1 MSIKRSFTVK
11 ITFKEG
17 YGNPITLT
25 GKDATAFNTAWHN
38 KLNDQDGAIG
48 FEWPVITTRFEWP
61 VIPTT
66 GESPNQ
72 KTVTTWTS
80 FLFCNVA
87 KVERSEQTET
97 KYTDDQCHNA

>member
-17 YGNPITLT
+17 YGDPITLT

-48 FEWPVITTRFEWP
+48 FEWPVITT
-61 VIPTT
+61 TA
-66 GESPNQ
+66 NQ
-72 KTVTTWTS
+72 KTVTTYTS

-97 KYTDDQCHNA
+97 KYTDDQCHDA

>member
-11 ITFKEG
+11 ITFKKG
-17 YGNPITLT
+17 YGNPITLE

-48 FEWPVITTRFEWP
+48 FEWPVIAKTDD
-61 VIPTT
+61 
-66 GESPNQ
+66 ESQ
-72 KTVTTWTS
+72 KAVTTYTS

-97 KYTDDQCHNA
+97 KYTDDQCHDA

>member
-17 YGNPITLT
+17 YGDPITLT

-48 FEWPVITTRFEWP
+48 FEWPVITT
-61 VIPTT
+61 T
-66 GESPNQ
+66 
-72 KTVTTWTS
+72 
-80 FLFCNVA
+80 
-87 KVERSEQTET
+87 
-97 KYTDDQCHNA
+97 

>member
-17 YGNPITLT
+17 YGNPITLE
-25 GKDATAFNTAWHN
+25 GKDATAFNTAWNN

-48 FEWPVITTRFEWP
+48 FEWPVITKTEEEP
-61 VIPTT
+61 P
-66 GESPNQ
+66 
-72 KTVTTWTS
+72 KTVTTYTS

-87 KVERSEQTET
+87 KVERSEQTEA
-97 KYTDDQCHNA
+97 KYTDDQCHDA

>member
-48 FEWPVITTRFEWP
+48 FEWPVITT
-61 VIPTT
+61 T
-66 GESPNQ
+66 GESPSQ

-87 KVERSEQTET
+87 KVERSEQAET

>member
-17 YGNPITLT
+17 YGDPITLT

-48 FEWPVITTRFEWP
+48 FEWPVITT
-61 VIPTT
+61 T
-66 GESPNQ
+66 G
-72 KTVTTWTS
+72 VTTYTS

-87 KVERSEQTET
+87 KVERSEQTKT
-97 KYTDDQCHNA
+97 KYTDDQCHDA

>member
-17 YGNPITLT
+17 YGGPITLE
-25 GKDATAFNTAWHN
+25 GKDATAFNAAWNN

-48 FEWPVITTRFEWP
+48 FEWPVITKIEYKP
-61 VIPTT
+61 P
-66 GESPNQ
+66 
-72 KTVTTWTS
+72 KTVTTYTS

-97 KYTDDQCHNA
+97 KYTDDQCHDA

>member
-17 YGNPITLT
+17 YGGPITLT

-48 FEWPVITTRFEWP
+48 FEWPVITTISEEP
-61 VIPTT
+61 P
-66 GESPNQ
+66 
-72 KTVTTWTS
+72 KTVTTYIS

-97 KYTDDQCHNA
+97 KYTDDQCHDA

>member
-17 YGNPITLT
+17 YGNPITLE
-25 GKDATAFNTAWHN
+25 GKDAAAFNTAWHN

-48 FEWPVITTRFEWP
+48 FEWPVITT
-61 VIPTT
+61 T
-66 GESPNQ
+66 GEAPY
-72 KTVTTWTS
+72 TS

-97 KYTDDQCHNA
+97 KYTDDQCHDA

>member
-17 YGNPITLT
+17 YGSPITLE
-25 GKDATAFNTAWHN
+25 GKDATAFNTAWNN

-48 FEWPVITTRFEWP
+48 FEWPVITKTEEEP
-61 VIPTT
+61 P
-66 GESPNQ
+66 
-72 KTVTTWTS
+72 KTVTTYTS

-97 KYTDDQCHNA
+97 KYTDDQCHDA

>member
-17 YGNPITLT
+17 YGDPITLT
-25 GKDATAFNTAWHN
+25 GEDATAFNTAWHN

-48 FEWPVITTRFEWP
+48 FEWPVITK
-61 VIPTT
+61 TT
-66 GESPNQ
+66 AEPP
-72 KTVTTWTS
+72 KTVTTYTS

-97 KYTDDQCHNA
+97 KYKDDQCHDA

>member
-48 FEWPVITTRFEWP
+48 FEYPVITKTEEELP
-61 VIPTT
+61 
-66 GESPNQ
+66 
-72 KTVTTWTS
+72 KTVTTYTS

-97 KYTDDQCHNA
+97 KYTDDQCHDA

>member
-17 YGNPITLT
+17 YGDPITLT

-38 KLNDQDGAIG
+38 KMLDRDGAIG
-48 FEWPVITTRFEWP
+48 FEWLVITT
-61 VIPTT
+61 T
-66 GESPNQ
+66 GEKPNV
-72 KTVTTWTS
+72 KTVKTYTS

-97 KYTDDQCHNA
+97 TYTDDQCHDA

>member
-17 YGNPITLT
+17 YGDPITLT

-48 FEWPVITTRFEWP
+48 FEWPVITT
-61 VIPTT
+61 T
-66 GESPNQ
+66 GDQ
-72 KTVTTWTS
+72 KTVTTYTS

-97 KYTDDQCHNA
+97 EYTDDQCHGA